1 VNIFTPTF
9 RLLTVSLPVAISG
22 AFRLYIACLFLGVE
36 GDVSLYI
43 AFALLVYA
51 TYTLDRTL
59 GCEEDRINR
68 SELEGTKKEMPIL
81 LCIISFL
88 SAAFILSRHALEKIV
103 LLPAAIGY
111 LYSRG
116 IKLGGFVI
124 KLKGSY
130 GAKNLVVGITWGALI
145 AGIMRTW
152 SSNLTSLLSIFSF
165 FSMKVFINSVI
176 YDFRDIRGDT
186 EAGIK
191 TLPVM
196 LGEKKTKT
204 VLLTLHLILHL
215 AFLSAVLLGYIRFEP
230 VILLYSFIA
239 GVVCISF
246 YLETGTNEKKRR
258 RLIREFLIDGES
270 ASAVALR
277 KFTEP
282 LFLRSASC
290 NS

>member
-1 VNIFTPTF
+1 VSIITPTL

-36 GDVSLYI
+36 GEAAIYL

-51 TYTLDRTL
+51 TYTLDRAL

-68 SELEGTKKEMPIL
+68 SELEGAKKEMPIL
-81 LCIISFL
+81 LCILSFI
-88 SAAFILSRHALEKIV
+88 SAAFILSRHGLWEIALIPV
-103 LLPAAIGY
+103 TIGY
-111 LYSRG
+111 LYSKG
-116 IKLGGFVI
+116 IKLGGFRK

-145 AGIMRTW
+145 AGIARRW
-152 SSNLTSLLSIFSF
+152 SSNLASLFSIFSF

-176 YDFRDIRGDT
+176 YDCRDIRGDAA
-186 EAGIK
+186 AGIK
-191 TLPVM
+191 TLPAM

-215 AFLSAVLLGYIRFEP
+215 ALLSAALLDYIRFEP
-230 VILLYSFIA
+230 VILLYSFMA
-239 GVVCISF
+239 GAICISF
-246 YLETGTNEKKRR
+246 YLETRKDEKKRR

-282 LFLRSASC
+282 LFLRSAFY
-290 NS
+290 NG

>member
-1 VNIFTPTF
+1 MSIPTPTF

-22 AFRLYIACLFLGVE
+22 AFRLYIAFLFLGVE
-36 GDVSLYI
+36 GNVSLYL

-51 TYTLDRTL
+51 TYTLDRAL
-59 GCEEDRINR
+59 GCEEDRVNR
-68 SELEGTKKEMPIL
+68 SELEGAKQEVPIL
-81 LCIISFL
+81 LCIISLL
-88 SAAFILSRHALEKIV
+88 SAAFILSCHALEEIV

-116 IKLGGFVI
+116 IKFGGFVI

-145 AGIMRTW
+145 AGIMRKW
-152 SSNLTSLLSIFSF
+152 SSNLASLLSIFSF
-165 FSMKVFINSVI
+165 FSIKVFINSVI
-176 YDFRDIRGDT
+176 YDFRDIRGDAA
-186 EAGIK
+186 AGIK

-196 LGEKKTKT
+196 LGEKKTKA
-204 VLLTLHLILHL
+204 VLLSLHQILHL
-215 AFLSAVLLGYIRFEP
+215 AFLSAALLDYIRFEP
-230 VILLYSFIA
+230 VILLYSFMA
-239 GVVCISF
+239 GAICISF
-246 YLETGTNEKKRR
+246 YLETGTNEKKKR

-270 ASAVALR
+270 ATAVALR

-282 LFLRSASC
+282 LFLWSVSY